1 MRLHLPDDRRLDR
14 RHSLSQR
21 TLRHRRRPRRL
32 GSSGASYDQR
42 RLTTECSSEK
52 NLLVSSSTSN
62 DTPSTTDRGS
72 ARLFSSKDAPS
83 PVGGAIIRRVSLRCL
98 PPHIMPADASPAAGA
113 CANVHAERAVSARKA
128 SGSTPPNVRSADCAN
143 AFALPGPS
151 SLSARR

>member
-1 MRLHLPDDRRLDR
+1 MWLYLPDDRRLDR

-32 GSSGASYDQR
+32 GGSGASYDQR

-98 PPHIMPADASPAAGA
+98 RQHIMPADASPAAGA
-113 CANVHAERAVSARKA
+113 CANVRAERAVSARKA
-128 SGSTPPNVRSADCAN
+128 SFWTPRSVWSAGYAN
-143 AFALPGPS
+143 TSAQHGLLN
-151 SLSARR
+151 LSARR